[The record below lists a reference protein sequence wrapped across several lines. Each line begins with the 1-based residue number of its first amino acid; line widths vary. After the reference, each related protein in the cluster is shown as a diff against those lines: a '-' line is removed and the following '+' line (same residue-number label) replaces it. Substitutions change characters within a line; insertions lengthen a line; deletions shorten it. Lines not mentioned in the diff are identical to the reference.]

1 MRYLFFV
8 IGIMVSGLI
17 VQPVLA
23 VPIPMADVPAM
34 AQASDLIVVGRATQT
49 SSQSNNGRELFL
61 VTVDRVL
68 KGAGTGPAQRP
79 LVELNLS
86 AEGYASVQERQYGI
100 FFLRQQPGSRSYV
113 PTDPFHPAL
122 FASPLHVPN
131 QPNPTDALG
140 GLAQEL
146 AGVLTA
152 SVATLTNPVSG
163 VHDIMIGTP
172 ADQAQDVYYEAA
184 RALTTLPLS
193 VTGPALQSIAAS
205 NQVPARLWAM
215 YSLFLMADFNDENAK
230 ADYLAAVAPVLVNP
244 QPDVAFA
251 VSSLGDA
258 IEGHFQSPKAIPTL
272 ATLLGSTEVSV
283 RRAAASVLSNIATSD
298 VVAPL
303 AKVALNDDD
312 EYVRLFAVQG
322 LAKATGTGKPPTV
335 ATFRQNADGLL
346 QFWHSWAA
354 SNVRG
359 P

>member
-8 IGIMVSGLI
+8 IALAVNGLT

-23 VPIPMADVPAM
+23 VPIPMADMPAM

-61 VTVDRVL
+61 VTVDQTL
-68 KGAGTGPAQRP
+68 KGAETGPAHRP

-86 AEGYASVQERQYGI
+86 SEGYASVAERQYGI
-100 FFLRQQPGSRSYV
+100 FFLRHQPGSSAYV

-122 FASPLHVPN
+122 FASPLRVPGQSN
-131 QPNPTDALG
+131 STDMLG

-146 AGVLTA
+146 TGVLTA
-152 SVATLTNPVSG
+152 SVATLTNPVGG
-163 VHDIMIGTP
+163 VQDAMIGTP
-172 ADQAQDVYYEAA
+172 ADQAQDVYYQAA
-184 RALTTLPLS
+184 RALTTIPYS
-193 VTGPALQSIAAS
+193 VAGPALQPIAAS

-215 YSLFLMADFNDENAK
+215 YSLFLMPDFNDESAK
-230 ADYLAAVAPVLVNP
+230 ADYLAAVAPILVNP
-244 QPDVAFA
+244 QPDIAFA

-258 IEGHFQSPKAIPTL
+258 IEGHFKSPRAIPTL
-272 ATLLGSTEVSV
+272 AALLGSTEVSV
-283 RRAAASVLSNIATSD
+283 RRAATSVLSSIATPD

-312 EYVRLFAVQG
+312 ELVRLFAVQG
-322 LAKATGTGKPPTV
+322 LAKATGTGKAPTV
-335 ATFRQNADGLL
+335 ATFRQNADGIL
-346 QFWHSWAA
+346 QFWHGWAA